1 MAATTNT
8 TVTLETPI
16 VIKVLFRGQTRK
28 LKLPLKDLGA
38 TVLPEKTQ
46 LAEALVLGDDVTD
59 LIVQLRSGLQI
70 RDDEQVVFER
80 YSDSAAAYVILDSS
94 APAVYKTLFRAAKA
108 KLKLRLRAT
117 IADEHFEPP
126 APAPAPPA
134 LPCAAVPDPS
144 VFRLSSETLTP
155 LVAAPTSPVIVHSPE
170 APKLEATSPVSP
182 LKPVGDE
189 EAPVPRP
196 STTRQAFFDKL
207 YQAPH
212 NAPLTF
218 RPKPA
223 AACTAWVV
231 YCNNCNH
238 PMDDEHFHC
247 SVCDNGDYDLCPACV
262 DSGIHCP
269 GDGHWMVKRFVKNG
283 NVVNSTTQRI
293 PPKVKATEPKD
304 IPGAFTDEK
313 QSVTHEEEAT
323 RTCNSCVK
331 VLSERE
337 FVTCTVCEDFDL
349 CLECHTVN
357 RHGHHPGHAFKG
369 ATLETSLSALGNAL
383 CNPGRNARHSA
394 VCDGCDKFIYGVRHK
409 CLNCPDWDYC
419 SQCLQSAKVIHPR
432 HRFVPIYEPL
442 TEPLSSGCRHY
453 GIYCDGPLCKDKE
466 NLSYIEGTRYKCAVC
481 HDTDFCQNCEA
492 HPSNKHNHTH
502 PLIKFKT
509 PVRNVSVT
517 TMDEKVNS
525 ITALGDRRPASR
537 RSTATE
543 TAPVAPSTNAATQVQ
558 TIVDLRPSA
567 EPVKKEKIAIQDLL
581 SEPLQEKP
589 AVVKTDLG
597 REVFDAHFIRDTI
610 IDGSKICV
618 GQQFVQ
624 VWTLR
629 NPGPTA
635 WPAGCSVRHVGGDN
649 MLNIDNSRTFSQA
662 ELADASE
669 SNVVGAPVQAG
680 EEVSFRVVM
689 KAPQR
694 VGTAISYW
702 RLKTAD
708 GIPFGHRLWCDIEAV
723 AAPAPIS
730 SHVAGTAQ
738 ASTSSPMYETLL
750 QARLEKLR
758 TNQLSKAQQ
767 LEQQKMERI
776 QQVRKAAVE
785 RLLENRRKEHAAA
798 LASIRPAPVPKV
810 QETPK
815 EVTAELPV
823 EEKVADQPAAQA
835 SGMIFPQLDKESPES
850 STYEMSTTQP
860 ESPRSE
866 KSTIARTV
874 TVASDEEFFEDA
886 ESVALHSDDEGFMT
900 DEEYDILDAS
910 DEETQ

>member
-1 MAATTNT
+1 MAATTST
-8 TVTLETPI
+8 PVTLDTPI
-16 VIKVLFRGQTRK
+16 IIKVLFRGQTRK

-38 TVLPEKTQ
+38 NVLPEK
-46 LAEALVLGDDVTD
+46 
-59 LIVQLRSGLQI
+59 LRAGLQI

-80 YSDSAAAYVILDSS
+80 YSDSAAAYVTLDSN
-94 APAVYKTLFRAAKA
+94 APTVYKTLFRAAKA

-117 IADEHFEPP
+117 VPGESVEIPT
-126 APAPAPPA
+126 PAPPA
-134 LPCAAVPDPS
+134 LSRSTIPDPS

-155 LVAAPTSPVIVHSPE
+155 QVVAPVSPVIARSPE
-170 APKLEATSPVSP
+170 APKLESVSPVSP
-182 LKPVGDE
+182 LKPADDG
-189 EAPVPRP
+189 EAPVPKP
-196 STTRQAFFDKL
+196 FTTRQAFFDKL
-207 YQAPH
+207 SKAPH
-212 NAPLTF
+212 HAPLTNNPLTF
-218 RPKPA
+218 RPKPV

-293 PPKVKATEPKD
+293 PPKVKIAETKEV
-304 IPGAFTDEK
+304 PGAFTDEK
-313 QSVTHEEEAT
+313 QSVTYEDDAT

-331 VLSERE
+331 VLSEKE
-337 FVTCTVCEDFDL
+337 FVTCTACEDYDL
-349 CLECHTVN
+349 CLDCHTLN
-357 RHGHHPGHAFKG
+357 KHGHHPGHAFKG
-369 ATLETSLSALGNAL
+369 ATMETSLSALGNAL
-383 CNPGRNARHSA
+383 CNPGRNARHNA

-419 SQCLQSAKVIHPR
+419 SQCLQSAKIIHPR

-517 TMDEKVNS
+517 TMDEKVNNS
-525 ITALGDRRPASR
+525 VTALGDRQPASK

-558 TIVDLRPSA
+558 TIVDMRPSA
-567 EPVKKEKIAIQDLL
+567 EPLKKEKIAIQDLL
-581 SEPLQEKP
+581 SESIQEKP
-589 AVVKTDLG
+589 VVAKSQNLTQSL
-597 REVFDAHFIRDTI
+597 DAHFIRDTI
-610 IDGSKICV
+610 IDGSKICA

-624 VWTLR
+624 IWTLR
-629 NPGPTA
+629 NPGPNA

-649 MLNIDNSRTFSQA
+649 MLNIDNSRPLSQA

-669 SNVVGAPVQAG
+669 SNVVGAPVQVG

-689 KAPQR
+689 RAPQR
-694 VGTAISYW
+694 QGTAISYW

-708 GIPFGHRLWCDIEAV
+708 GLPFGHRLWCDIQTV
-723 AAPAPIS
+723 AAPSPIS
-730 SHVAGTAQ
+730 AHTPEVAD
-738 ASTSSPMYETLL
+738 ASSSSQMYEALL
-750 QARLEKLR
+750 QARNEKMKSFR
-758 TNQLSKAQQ
+758 QAQAQQ

-785 RLLENRRKEHAAA
+785 RLLENRRREHAAA
-798 LASIRPAPVPKV
+798 LASIQTLPVP
-810 QETPK
+810 QPE
-815 EVTAELPV
+815 ESASELTAELPV
-823 EEKVADQPAAQA
+823 EEKQVERQSAAQA

-850 STYEMSTTQP
+850 STYEPSSAQP
-860 ESPRSE
+860 ESPVSE

-874 TVASDEEFFEDA
+874 TVVSDEEFFEDA
-886 ESVALHSDDEGFMT
+886 ESVALHSDDDEGFMT

>member
-1 MAATTNT
+1 MLHSWFSDQ
-8 TVTLETPI
+8 VELDR
-16 VIKVLFRGQTRK
+16 VLTF
-28 LKLPLKDLGA
+28 
-38 TVLPEKTQ
+38 
-46 LAEALVLGDDVTD
+46 
-59 LIVQLRSGLQI
+59 
-70 RDDEQVVFER
+70 
-80 YSDSAAAYVILDSS
+80 
-94 APAVYKTLFRAAKA
+94 
-108 KLKLRLRAT
+108 
-117 IADEHFEPP
+117 
-126 APAPAPPA
+126 
-134 LPCAAVPDPS
+134 
-144 VFRLSSETLTP
+144 LT
-155 LVAAPTSPVIVHSPE
+155 
-170 APKLEATSPVSP
+170 
-182 LKPVGDE
+182 
-189 EAPVPRP
+189 
-196 STTRQAFFDKL
+196 AFFDEPSK
-207 YQAPH
+207 APH
-212 NAPLTF
+212 APLTL
-218 RPKPA
+218 RPKPV
-223 AACTAWVV
+223 ACTAWVV

-313 QSVTHEEEAT
+313 QSVTYEEEAT

-331 VLSERE
+331 GKFVTIDRHHAKLTSLVLSERE
-337 FVTCTVCEDFDL
+337 FVTCTVCEDYDL

-357 RHGHHPGHAFKG
+357 KHGHHPGHAFKG
-369 ATLETSLSALGNAL
+369 ATPDTALSALGNAL
-383 CNPGRNARHSA
+383 CNPGRNARHNA

-419 SQCLQSAKVIHPR
+419 SQCLQSAKIIHPR

-442 TEPLSSGCRHY
+442 TEPMSSGCRHY

-466 NLSYIEGTRYKCAVC
+466 NLSYIEGTRFKCAVC

-517 TMDEKVNS
+517 TMDEKVNNS

-543 TAPVAPSTNAATQVQ
+543 TAPAAPSTNAATQVQ

-567 EPVKKEKIAIQDLL
+567 EPAKKEKIAIQDLL
-581 SEPLQEKP
+581 SEPLQVCTPNGHVNQGSDISQEKP
-589 AVVKTDLG
+589 VITRVESS
-597 REVFDAHFIRDTI
+597 REALDAHFIRDTI
-610 IDGSKICV
+610 IDGSRICA

-624 VWTLR
+624 IWTLR
-629 NPGPTA
+629 NPGPSA

-649 MLNIDNSRTFSQA
+649 MLNIDNTRPLSQA

-669 SNVVGAPVQAG
+669 SNVIGAPVQAG

-694 VGTAISYW
+694 EGTAISYW

-708 GIPFGHRLWCDIEAV
+708 GIPFGHRLWCDIQTIP
-723 AAPAPIS
+723 APAPIPAHISEVREAS
-730 SHVAGTAQ
+730 S
-738 ASTSSPMYETLL
+738 SSQMYENLL
-750 QARLEKLR
+750 QARLEKMNAIR
-758 TNQLSKAQQ
+758 QSQAQQ
-767 LEQQKMERI
+767 LEQQKMERV

-785 RLLENRRKEHAAA
+785 RLLENRRREHAAA
-798 LASIRPAPVPKV
+798 LASIRPAPAQKV
-810 QETPK
+810 EEPAR
-815 EVTAELPV
+815 EMTAELPV
-823 EEKVADQPAAQA
+823 EEKQVERQNATQG

-850 STYEMSTTQP
+850 STYETSTVQP
-860 ESPRSE
+860 ESPVSE

>member
-1 MAATTNT
+1 
-8 TVTLETPI
+8 
-16 VIKVLFRGQTRK
+16 
-28 LKLPLKDLGA
+28 
-38 TVLPEKTQ
+38 
-46 LAEALVLGDDVTD
+46 
-59 LIVQLRSGLQI
+59 
-70 RDDEQVVFER
+70 
-80 YSDSAAAYVILDSS
+80 
-94 APAVYKTLFRAAKA
+94 
-108 KLKLRLRAT
+108 
-117 IADEHFEPP
+117 
-126 APAPAPPA
+126 
-134 LPCAAVPDPS
+134 
-144 VFRLSSETLTP
+144 
-155 LVAAPTSPVIVHSPE
+155 
-170 APKLEATSPVSP
+170 
-182 LKPVGDE
+182 
-189 EAPVPRP
+189 
-196 STTRQAFFDKL
+196 
-207 YQAPH
+207 
-212 NAPLTF
+212 
-218 RPKPA
+218 
-223 AACTAWVV
+223 
-231 YCNNCNH
+231 
-238 PMDDEHFHC
+238 MDDEHFHC

-293 PPKVKATEPKD
+293 PPKVKVAETKD

-313 QSVTHEEEAT
+313 QSVTYEDEAT

-331 VLSERE
+331 GELLMTMLITTILTLLVLSEKE
-337 FVTCTVCEDFDL
+337 FVTCTACEDYDL
-349 CLECHTVN
+349 CLDCHTAN
-357 RHGHHPGHAFKG
+357 KHGHHPGHAFKG
-369 ATLETSLSALGNAL
+369 ATTETSLSALGNAL
-383 CNPGRNARHSA
+383 CNPGRNARHNA

-419 SQCLQSAKVIHPR
+419 SQCLQSAKIIHPR

-517 TMDEKVNS
+517 TMDEKVNNS
-525 ITALGDRRPASR
+525 ITALGDRRPVSR

-558 TIVDLRPSA
+558 TIVDMRPST
-567 EPVKKEKIAIQDLL
+567 EPAKKEKIATQGLL
-581 SEPLQEKP
+581 FEPIQEKP
-589 AVVKTDLG
+589 VIAKSENLTQSL
-597 REVFDAHFIRDTI
+597 DAHFICDTVV
-610 IDGSKICV
+610 DGSKICA

-624 VWTLR
+624 IWTLR
-629 NPGPTA
+629 NPGPNT

-649 MLNIDNSRTFSQA
+649 MLNIDNTRPLSQA

-669 SNVVGAPVQAG
+669 SNVVGAPVQVG

-689 KAPQR
+689 RAPQR
-694 VGTAISYW
+694 QGTAISYW

-708 GIPFGHRLWCDIEAV
+708 GIPFGHRLWCDIQTV
-723 AAPAPIS
+723 APP
-730 SHVAGTAQ
+730 GLR
-738 ASTSSPMYETLL
+738 STSLPEVAEASSSSQMYENLL
-750 QARLEKLR
+750 QARNEKMKSFL
-758 TNQLSKAQQ
+758 QSQAQQ

-776 QQVRKAAVE
+776 TQVRKAAVQ
-785 RLLENRRKEHAAA
+785 RLLENRRREHATA
-798 LASIRPAPVPKV
+798 LASIRPAPVSQSEEPA
-810 QETPK
+810 K
-815 EVTAELPV
+815 ELTAELPV
-823 EEKVADQPAAQA
+823 EEKQVERQPAVQG

-850 STYEMSTTQP
+850 STYETSTAQP
-860 ESPRSE
+860 ASPVSE

-886 ESVALHSDDEGFMT
+886 ESVALHSDDDEGFMT